1 MSEADDGSNRRNDL
15 AGEGGI
21 EGLLVEDGAL
31 LEGHFRLRSGK
42 HSSRYLQCAMVFQH
56 PEHAEIIAKGQ
67 AERLGRVR
75 VDAVVGPA
83 TGGIIAAYELARV
96 IGCRALFAERE
107 NEVFTLRRGFA
118 VKPGEKVVVA
128 EDVITTG
135 GAVKEVIDV
144 LRALGAEVLAV
155 VAVVNRSGGNP
166 FDVPFH
172 YLLEWEAPTWEAS
185 ECPLCRQGIL
195 AVKPGSS
202 GEVNK

>member
-1 MSEADDGSNRRNDL
+1 M

-21 EGLLVEDGAL
+21 ERLLVEDGAL

-56 PEHAEIIAKGQ
+56 PEHAGIIAKGQ

-96 IGCRALFAERE
+96 LGCRALFAERE
-107 NEVFTLRRGFA
+107 NEVFTLRRGFT
-118 VKPGEKVVVA
+118 VKRGEKVVVA

-185 ECPLCRQGIL
+185 ECPLCRQGIPT
-195 AVKPGSS
+195 VKPGSS
-202 GEVNK
+202 GEVKK